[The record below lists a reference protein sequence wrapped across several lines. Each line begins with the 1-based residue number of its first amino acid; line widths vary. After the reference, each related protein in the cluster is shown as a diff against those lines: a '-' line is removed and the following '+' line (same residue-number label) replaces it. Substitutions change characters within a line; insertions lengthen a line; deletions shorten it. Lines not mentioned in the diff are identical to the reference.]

1 MWHDENYSMRTNWET
16 CLDDKFSS
24 CRRYCVSAL
33 ICRPQVN
40 HYEYMRWLN
49 NNSSPPYSL
58 DFCIQ
63 TIWVCIL
70 CRKKQEL
77 LSKTG
82 QWINKPASPNAYS
95 HFPPSYGNMQTTLLN
110 PHDDKRPKLERARSA
125 AEKENHPLQRTDSRL
140 RRQYSQQETS
150 TQRRESISA
159 SDSGVDDSYMQQRS
173 HFHSQ
178 QQQQGSSSV
187 DGQYSN
193 QQYRNTSNS
202 SYYQPQSGS
211 GSSFQPEDDPRY
223 YQVNF

>member
-1 MWHDENYSMRTNWET
+1 M
-16 CLDDKFSS
+16 
-24 CRRYCVSAL
+24 
-33 ICRPQVN
+33 
-40 HYEYMRWLN
+40 
-49 NNSSPPYSL
+49 
-58 DFCIQ
+58 
-63 TIWVCIL
+63 

-95 HFPPSYGNMQTTLLN
+95 QFFVGNIHTTLLN

-125 AEKENHPLQRTDSRL
+125 AEKENHPLQRTGSHL

-187 DGQYSN
+187 DGQYLN

-202 SYYQPQSGS
+202 SYYQPQLGS
-211 GSSFQPEDDPRY
+211 GSSYQPEDDPRY
-223 YQVNF
+223 YQVTILAFLRLKSIHFANLFLG